1 MFYLTINTWFF
12 SLKGS
17 FLVDV
22 IVSGQDL
29 AKDCWSLVL
38 TFTLEG
44 TSKIINYNNIKLSVV
59 MPVYQTYEIYL
70 REAIESVLEQT
81 YSDFEFLIVNDSPQ
95 DDSRLQQ
102 IVTSYND
109 KRIIWIPCKI
119 NSGIAIASNIG
130 IDRAQGSLIAM
141 MDHDDVCIPTRFEQ
155 QIKFLKDN
163 PEFGFVG
170 GQAEAF
176 YPDEFSV
183 RLHYLTSSSIE
194 ELKQRF
200 FNGVPFLN
208 PSVMFRKSALN
219 TLRYNSDYK
228 VCADYDLFARLVFAQ
243 NIMATNLPEVIL
255 RYRFHDANTSLNQY
269 LLAEQE
275 TNEIQHWIL
284 QQA

>member
-1 MFYLTINTWFF
+1 MR
-12 SLKGS
+12 G
-17 FLVDV
+17 
-22 IVSGQDL
+22 
-29 AKDCWSLVL
+29 
-38 TFTLEG
+38 E
-44 TSKIINYNNIKLSVV
+44 IINYNDIKLSVV

-81 YSDFEFLIVNDSPQ
+81 YSDFEFLIVNDSPR
-95 DDSRLQQ
+95 DDLRLQQ
-102 IVTSYND
+102 IVASYND
-109 KRIIWIPCKI
+109 DRIIWIPCKI
-119 NSGIAIASNIG
+119 NRGIAIASNIG

-141 MDHDDVCIPTRFEQ
+141 MDHDDVCTPTRFEQ
-155 QIKFLKDN
+155 QVKFLKDN

-183 RLHYLTSSSIE
+183 RLNYLTSSSIE
-194 ELKQRF
+194 ELKQSF

-219 TLRYNSDYK
+219 TLRYNSYYK

-284 QQA
+284 QHDKVLSK

>member
-1 MFYLTINTWFF
+1 
-12 SLKGS
+12 
-17 FLVDV
+17 
-22 IVSGQDL
+22 
-29 AKDCWSLVL
+29 
-38 TFTLEG
+38 
-44 TSKIINYNNIKLSVV
+44 
-59 MPVYQTYEIYL
+59 MPIYQTYEIYL
-70 REAIESVLEQT
+70 REAIESVLLQT
-81 YSDFEFLIVNDSPQ
+81 YPDFEFLIVNDSPQ
-95 DDSRLQQ
+95 DDSRLQK
-102 IVTSYND
+102 IVASYND
-109 KRIIWIPCKI
+109 DRIIWIPCKI

-130 IDRAQGSLIAM
+130 INRAQGSLIAM

-155 QIKFLKDN
+155 QVRFLKNN

-170 GQAEAF
+170 GQADAF
-176 YPDEFSV
+176 YPDESNV
-183 RLHYLTSSSIE
+183 RLNYLTYMSID
-194 ELKQRF
+194 ELKQSF

-219 TLRYNSDYK
+219 TLRYNSYYK

-284 QQA
+284 QHDNVLSK